1 MGFNEAK
8 CNVLY
13 LGSTSPCYEYSMR
26 NTSLETITEKDFSV
40 TIDRDLKFHMH
51 VSKASRLLG
60 FVRET
65 FTCINEMTLP
75 RLFTTMV
82 WPHLEYGKVIWCP
95 PEVLTWQAGS
105 WNIQRAIKLIP
116 NFRSL
121 SYRDRLEFLRHP
133 SLCYRR
139 RWGDMLQVYKILKGT
154 DWLESNQFFSLADI
168 SNTRGHSFKLVKH
181 RSRSKCIQSV
191 SDKWLEWFTSRH
203 SRQSYIKYIQDQ
215 IRQTLD

>member
-65 FTCINEMTLP
+65 LTCIIDDTP
-75 RLFTTMV
+75 QAI
-82 WPHLEYGKVIWCP
+82 HHYGMASFGIWK
-95 PEVLTWQAGS
+95 S
-105 WNIQRAIKLIP
+105 
-116 NFRSL
+116 
-121 SYRDRLEFLRHP
+121 D
-133 SLCYRR
+133 
-139 RWGDMLQVYKILKGT
+139 
-154 DWLESNQFFSLADI
+154 
-168 SNTRGHSFKLVKH
+168 LVP
-181 RSRSKCIQSV
+181 
-191 SDKWLEWFTSRH
+191 T
-203 SRQSYIKYIQDQ
+203 
-215 IRQTLD
+215 